1 MPIFEYACEKCD
13 YRFDR
18 LVLRADSDVKCPLCQ
33 SKAKKLFSSFAV
45 GHAQASGSSLPD
57 SFEPK
62 LCRNC
67 G

>member
-1 MPIFEYACEKCD
+1 MPIFEYTCEKCN

-33 SKAKKLFSSFAV
+33 SEVKKLFSSFAV
-45 GHAQASGSSLPD
+45 GHAQASASNLPD
-57 SFEPK
+57 SFGPK

-67 G
+67 